1 MKMAKVFSNIITAI
15 DIGTTKICVL
25 IARKLSN
32 DQVEVLGIGRA
43 PSYGLNKGV
52 VVDIAKTVSSIK
64 QAVEEAQLMAECQ
77 IESAYIGIS
86 GAHIHSF
93 NSSGAVPIK
102 RSSVSQ
108 EDIDAVLAAAKAV
121 PIEKGQKV
129 LHVLPQYFMV
139 DGQDKIENP
148 MGLHGVRLEVVVHVI
163 TGSIASIQ
171 NLIKCC
177 EMIGIKVQD
186 IVLEQLASA
195 DGVLSL
201 DERKLGVGV
210 LDIGGGTSDFA
221 VYQSGTIRFTKV
233 IPIAGNHFT
242 NDLAVGL
249 RANITDAQRIKHESG
264 YVGFDDTKLQD
275 QLVEVITAQGNQT
288 HIVDKSQVAF
298 ILQARAKELF
308 MMVHHEIQD
317 NQLRHFMV
325 TGLVITGGGSM
336 LHGVQELAQHIL
348 SMPVRIGLPKTEQII
363 PDSLQNPIYA
373 TGYGLLMFAVKSS
386 KNGSMDSME
395 GPLVQKIF
403 TRMRSWVSDFF

>member
-1 MKMAKVFSNIITAI
+1 MGKVFSNIITAI

-25 IARKLSN
+25 IARKLS
-32 DQVEVLGIGRA
+32 DDKVEILGVGRA

-64 QAVEEAQLMAECQ
+64 QAVDEAQLMAECE
-77 IESAYIGIS
+77 IETAYIGIS
-86 GAHIHSF
+86 GSHIQSF

-102 RSSVSQ
+102 RAAVTQ
-108 EDIDAVLAAAKAV
+108 EDIDMVLASAKAV
-121 PIEKGQKV
+121 QIEKGQKV

-148 MGLHGVRLEVVVHVI
+148 IGLHGVRLEVVVHLI

-171 NLIKCC
+171 NLVKCC
-177 EMIGIKVQD
+177 EMVGIKVQD

-195 DGVLSL
+195 DGVLSR
-201 DERKLGVGV
+201 DERQLGVGV

-221 VYQSGTIRFTKV
+221 VYQNGTIRFTKV

-249 RANITDAQRIKHESG
+249 RANIGDAERIKREDG
-264 YVGFDDTKLQD
+264 YVGFDTQKTEGH
-275 QLVEVITAQGNQT
+275 VEVMMAQGNQT
-288 HIVDKSQVAF
+288 QHASKQHISF
-298 ILQARAKELF
+298 ILQSRAQELLF
-308 MMVHHEIQD
+308 MISHELQASD
-317 NQLRHFMV
+317 LHHFMT
-325 TGLVITGGGSM
+325 TGLVITGGGS
-336 LHGVQELAQHIL
+336 LLQGLDELAQNIL
-348 SMPVRIGLPKTEQII
+348 SLPVRIGMPKTDQVI

-373 TGYGLLMFAVKSS
+373 TGYGLLIFALKSS
-386 KNGSMDSME
+386 KSMSMDSLQ

-403 TRMRSWVSDFF
+403 IRMKSWVSDFF

>member
-1 MKMAKVFSNIITAI
+1 MVKVFSNIITAI

-25 IARKLSN
+25 IARKLS
-32 DQVEVLGIGRA
+32 DDRVEVLGVGRA
-43 PSYGLNKGV
+43 PSYGLSKGV

-64 QAVEEAQLMAECQ
+64 QAVDEAQLMAECEV
-77 IESAYIGIS
+77 ESAYIGIS
-86 GAHIHSF
+86 GSHIHSF

-102 RSSVSQ
+102 RTAVAQ
-108 EDIDAVLAAAKAV
+108 DDIDAVLAAAKAV

-148 MGLHGVRLEVVVHVI
+148 IGLHGVRLEVVVHVI

-171 NLIKCC
+171 NLVKCC
-177 EMIGIKVQD
+177 EMVGIKVQD

-201 DERKLGVGV
+201 DEKKLGVGV

-249 RANITDAQRIKHESG
+249 RANISDAERIKHQDG
-264 YVGFDDTKLQD
+264 YVGYDDALLKD
-275 QLVEVITAQGNQT
+275 EVVEVMMAQGNQT
-288 HIVDKSQVAF
+288 HTVSKEEIAY
-298 ILQARAKELF
+298 ILQARAQELF
-308 MMVHHEIQD
+308 MMIHHEIQD

-325 TGLVITGGGSM
+325 TGLVITGGGS
-336 LHGVQELAQHIL
+336 LLQGIDELAQNML
-348 SMPVRIGLPKTEQII
+348 SMPVRIGMPKTGKILL
-363 PDSLQNPIYA
+363 DSLQNPIYA
-373 TGYGLLMFAVKSS
+373 TGYGLLMFALKTN
-386 KNGSMDSME
+386 KHGSMDTIQ
-395 GPLVQKIF
+395 GPLLQKIF
-403 TRMRSWVSDFF
+403 IRMKSWVSDFF